1 MAAPEAM
8 DRGTPGG
15 LLLQD
20 GYQSLVTFKED
31 FEIKF
36 WEKTIT
42 PPGLDGGDAIAL
54 TTMHNTAWR
63 TFAARGLKT
72 LTEMTLVCAY
82 DPDVYTDGTEI
93 AAAINR
99 DDTITVTWHD
109 GSQLAFFGFLQKFE
123 PSDLTE
129 GEQPEATITIVATN
143 MDSDGAEQ
151 APVMVSVGTPA

>member
-1 MAAPEAM
+1 MAAPSAE
-8 DRGTPGG
+8 DRLPPDG

-20 GYQSLVTFKED
+20 GYQSLVTFLLD
-31 FEIKF
+31 TDIKF

-42 PPGLDGGDAIAL
+42 PPGIDGGDAIEL

-72 LTEMTLVCAY
+72 LSEMTLVCAY
-82 DPDVYTDGTEI
+82 DPDVYSDGTEI
-93 AAAINR
+93 AEAINR

-109 GSQLAFFGFLQKFE
+109 GSQLAFFGYLQKFE
-123 PSDLTE
+123 PSDLAE
-129 GEQPEATITIVATN
+129 GEQPEATVTIVATN